1 MLLWGVEDVK
11 YYYLLQPISKI
22 KYIMTGLY
30 LCARVHYLIMSSLQY
45 EQNHKNKQKKWRTLL
60 CHLIEDQLITKQEDF
75 EISFIRLQLKK
86 KIEIGP
92 RLCVL
97 FGCYIFANNMLGL
110 QNIKITSNRET
121 LVFLQRQSSGP
132 K

>member
-1 MLLWGVEDVK
+1 
-11 YYYLLQPISKI
+11 
-22 KYIMTGLY
+22 MTGLY

-45 EQNHKNKQKKWRTLL
+45 EQNHKNKQKKRRTLL

-92 RLCVL
+92 RLCMFCLAVTSL
-97 FGCYIFANNMLGL
+97 P
-110 QNIKITSNRET
+110 ITCLAYKT
-121 LVFLQRQSSGP
+121 L